1 MKLSQL
7 IILLLC
13 ASEAY
18 SQPRWSPEVRAENE
32 ARWMRDSLKL
42 PGAKVKKA
50 GSISLIYNRRMDS
63 VNSLQQEDKEK
74 MKQELMRKKDADI
87 KRLLTKLQYQKYYR
101 RETSLRY
108 ADTVKYR
115 GRQPY

>member
-7 IILLLC
+7 ILLLLC
-13 ASEAY
+13 TAMSYA
-18 SQPRWSPEVRAENE
+18 QPRFSPEVRAENE

-42 PGAKVKKA
+42 PAAKVKKA
-50 GSISLIYNRRMDS
+50 GRISLVYNRRMDS
-63 VNSLQQEDKEK
+63 VNSLQQDDKEK

-101 RETSLRY
+101 RESALRH
-108 ADTVKYR
+108 ADTVRYR